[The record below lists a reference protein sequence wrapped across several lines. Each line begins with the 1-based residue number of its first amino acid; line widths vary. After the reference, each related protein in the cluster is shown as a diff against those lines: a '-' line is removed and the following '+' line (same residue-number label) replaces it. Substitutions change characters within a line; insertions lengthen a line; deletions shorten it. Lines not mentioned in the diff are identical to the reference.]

1 MPRASKACGHFGCPT
16 KVVGVTYCD
25 EHRPMNWRGDPRTST
40 AEHKAWRRAVLDRDH
55 WRCRLKYPGCTG
67 KATQA
72 DHKVAVAFGGAP
84 FDVANGQGACPHCHK
99 IKTQAESREG
109 KRRAGYQ

>member
-1 MPRASKACGHFGCPT
+1 
-16 KVVGVTYCD
+16 
-25 EHRPMNWRGDPRTST
+25 MNWKGHLRTST

-55 WRCRLKYPGCTG
+55 WRCQLKYPGCEG

-72 DHKVAVAFGGAP
+72 DHVVPVAFGGQTTMENSQAVCVP
-84 FDVANGQGACPHCHK
+84 CHK
-99 IKTQAESREG
+99 AKTQAESREG